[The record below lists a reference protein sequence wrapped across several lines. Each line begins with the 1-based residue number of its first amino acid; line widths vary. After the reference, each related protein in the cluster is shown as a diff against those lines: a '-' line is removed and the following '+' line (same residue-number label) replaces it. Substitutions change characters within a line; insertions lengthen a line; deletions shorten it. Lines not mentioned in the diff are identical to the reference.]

1 MNINIIIGGIIS
13 FLLVFW
19 FQVSDKHNKNKKKNL
34 FDKIKL
40 PLLVTSLVL
49 LAYLCDVGKTTIS
62 AVQDGGTIVQE
73 IFTEQPDF

>member
-19 FQVSDKHNKNKKKNL
+19 FQVSDRYNNKKKNL

-62 AVQDGGTIVQE
+62 TVQDGGRIVQE
-73 IFTEQPDF
+73 IFTEQPNF